1 MSWVGVEPLGGD
13 APATPS
19 PERNPLD
26 QNRCYKQCVP
36 SPFINE
42 PIPIDEIPQLTDD
55 AFVPVDPRYLR
66 ASLAGTAVT
75 AAVVLIG
82 GSIIASQSDPLLV
95 PAAITGG
102 ILLLIALSAV
112 IRIMEVRRLAY
123 QVRDHDISMRS
134 GVITHRVESLPF
146 ARVQHVRVNR
156 GAIERALGLAT
167 LQISSAGPNITI
179 PGLSEAEAS
188 RIKLLVT
195 QRAGME
201 TEDADDA
208 VEGSPAAPPT
218 APATVAATPPPA
230 PIFPPTTPP
239 VAPAAPPVAPPAPP
253 TPPVAPPAPPT
264 PPVE

>member
-1 MSWVGVEPLGGD
+1 MP
-13 APATPS
+13 P
-19 PERNPLD
+19 
-26 QNRCYKQCVP
+26 
-36 SPFINE
+36 PFTNE

-75 AAVVLIG
+75 AAVVLVG
-82 GSIIASQSDPLLV
+82 GSIIVSQTDPRLV
-95 PAAITGG
+95 AAAITGG
-102 ILLLIALSAV
+102 LLLLIALSSV
-112 IRIMEVRRLAY
+112 IRITEVSRLAY
-123 QVRDHDISMRS
+123 QVREHDISMRS

-201 TEDADDA
+201 IDDDSDTVSSA
-208 VEGSPAAPPT
+208 PPAPSDFIPAAPP
-218 APATVAATPPPA
+218 PA
-230 PIFPPTTPP
+230 
-239 VAPAAPPVAPPAPP
+239 PVAPPPTPATVMPDLLSPHPPPTAPPAAPATPP
-253 TPPVAPPAPPT
+253 TPPA
-264 PPVE
+264 E